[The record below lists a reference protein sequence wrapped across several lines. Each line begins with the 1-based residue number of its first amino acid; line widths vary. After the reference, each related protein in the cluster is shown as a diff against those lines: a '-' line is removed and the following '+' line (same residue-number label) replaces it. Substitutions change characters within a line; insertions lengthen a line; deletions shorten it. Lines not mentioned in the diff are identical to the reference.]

1 MFIPVAY
8 SAHDTRV
15 AAYIYLLLALDV
27 CIFCFFGHLGSCLLQ
42 MVVLLVRWMVHQH
55 SVPVSC
61 SCYRG
66 WRGVLEHAVFSG
78 FDIPPVPKLVQPGI
92 INWIE
97 SEMKIRIEL
106 LMHMSNCHRWPGSL
120 LTLTTMLSVSL
131 FCKRP
136 FRFLIFLTSTIHCF
150 FTSSC

>member
-8 SAHDTRV
+8 SAHDTRALLC

-27 CIFCFFGHLGSCLLQ
+27 CILCFSGPLGSCLLQ

-55 SVPVSC
+55 SVPATEA
-61 SCYRG
+61 G
-66 WRGVLEHAVFSG
+66 GGGLEHAVLSG

-97 SEMKIRIEL
+97 SEMKIKTEL
-106 LMHMSNCHRWPGSL
+106 LM
-120 LTLTTMLSVSL
+120 
-131 FCKRP
+131 
-136 FRFLIFLTSTIHCF
+136 
-150 FTSSC
+150 SCT